1 MRKIVLVYG
10 LIAAA
15 IFAITMF
22 GAFPFWKNGTITFE
36 NGEYIDR
43 LSHST
48 SPEGKSFHVHNV
60 AAGLMSRR
68 VENRRMKYR
77 NKIRGL

>member
-36 NGEYIDR
+36 NGKDCGGDKPID
-43 LSHST
+43 
-48 SPEGKSFHVHNV
+48 KNYFFHIV
-60 AAGLMSRR
+60 
-68 VENRRMKYR
+68 
-77 NKIRGL
+77 